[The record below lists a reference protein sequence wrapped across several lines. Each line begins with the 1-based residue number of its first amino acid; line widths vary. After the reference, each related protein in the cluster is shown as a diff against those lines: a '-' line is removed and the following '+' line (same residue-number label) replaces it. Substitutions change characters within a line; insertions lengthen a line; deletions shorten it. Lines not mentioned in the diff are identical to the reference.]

1 LKDRKA
7 ALLLTILAGVL
18 WGTSFP
24 AIKIGLLLVNPYI
37 FVSLRMLLA
46 SLSVLLIN
54 YATKTLDISL
64 AKERLVWYLGLLNGV
79 AYLVQYLGM
88 SFTTASKSS
97 LFVNLSAVWVAVL
110 SRLVL
115 KEVFP
120 KKKMLGIASGL
131 TGVFLISTNLSLVKL
146 TQGMIIGDGL
156 VLLSGVLWSFFIVY
170 NKKVIDAYNVIQFMP
185 WLFLATALPLIP
197 LIFVSNGSSLLNLP
211 NEVWILIVY
220 TAIFCWLIPYYLWSK
235 ELKHISPAAS
245 TVILLTEVIVAIAIS
260 FLLLGESFTT
270 ISGIGASLIFLAILL
285 VSIS

>member
-1 LKDRKA
+1 
-7 ALLLTILAGVL
+7 
-18 WGTSFP
+18 
-24 AIKIGLLLVNPYI
+24 
-37 FVSLRMLLA
+37 MLLA

-131 TGVFLISTNLSLVKL
+131 TGVFLISTNLSLVEL

-170 NKKVIDAYNVIQFMP
+170 NKKVVEAYNVVQFMP
-185 WLFLATALPLIP
+185 WLFLATALPLTP

-235 ELKHISPAAS
+235 GLKHISPAAS